1 MKRRALILGS
11 LALSASLLL
20 SACGLLPEE
29 DDRQSSELPEGTA
42 YLQLLAGLPA
52 RASS

>member
-20 SACGLLPEE
+20 SACGG
-29 DDRQSSELPEGTA
+29 SA
-42 YLQLLAGLPA
+42 
-52 RASS
+52 ASSQAA